1 MKAQILATALL
12 TVAAADASATIKAL
26 SRANCVAGAINES
39 VTYDRPQFNSH
50 WMTTY
55 SAHTGFGAI
64 NGHTVSAP
72 KTFTWRSY
80 AGDRFDNARNTVT
93 GTHLFVD
100 EQGLHRYTQTIATDC
115 SLGEW

>member
-1 MKAQILATALL
+1 MKARIFAAAVFAT
-12 TVAAADASATIKAL
+12 AAADASATIKAL

-39 VTYDRPQFNSH
+39 VTYDRPQFNKH

-55 SAHTGFGAI
+55 SAHTGLGAVH
-64 NGHTVSAP
+64 GHTVAAR
-72 KTFTWRSY
+72 KAFTWRSY
-80 AGDRFDNARNTVT
+80 AGDQFDRNRNTVT

-115 SLGEW
+115 NLGEW

>member
-1 MKAQILATALL
+1 MKVQILAFTVLAL
-12 TVAAADASATIKAL
+12 AAANASAAIKSL

-39 VTYDRPQFNSH
+39 VTYDRPQLNSH

-55 SAHTGFGAI
+55 SGHTGFGAVG
-64 NGHTVSAP
+64 GHTVATP
-72 KTFTWRSY
+72 KAFTWRSY
-80 AGDRFDNARNTVT
+80 AGDRFDTSRNTVT

-115 SLGEW
+115 NLGEW

>member
-1 MKAQILATALL
+1 MKVRTLVAAFLAT
-12 TVAAADASATIKAL
+12 AAADASATIKSL

-39 VTYDRPQFNSH
+39 VTYDRPHFNSH

-55 SAHTGFGAI
+55 SVHTGFGAV
-64 NGHTVSAP
+64 NGHTIAAP
-72 KTFTWRSY
+72 KAFTWRSY
-80 AGDRFDNARNTVT
+80 AGDQFDRTRNTVT